1 MLEKSHTLKT
11 LRLSPGKSSMVRSV
25 TSIALLLSLGLAASA
40 LAGKYNKQLSIGD
53 SAPEWRDLPGADGH
67 KHSLSDLK
75 DKEVVVVCFTCN
87 TCPYAVDYEDRLIAL
102 AKKFA
107 SEGGKCALVAINANR
122 VKDDLLP
129 AMQERAEAKGF
140 NFPYLHDETQQVAR
154 SYGATYTPEFV
165 VLNKDR
171 KVVYLGAMDDSPD
184 GTHVTKHY
192 VEDAVAAAL
201 AGKPPEVTETPAVGC
216 AVRYVRDRK

>member
-1 MLEKSHTLKT
+1 MSRSLTIAVI
-11 LRLSPGKSSMVRSV
+11 LSS
-25 TSIALLLSLGLAASA
+25 GLALVAA
-40 LAGKYNKQLSIGD
+40 AGTYNKMLSIGD
-53 SAPEWRDLPGADGH
+53 AAPNWKGLEGTDGK
-67 KHSLSDLK
+67 KHSLADFADK
-75 DKEVVVVCFTCN
+75 DVLVICFTCN

-107 SEGGKCALVAINANR
+107 TEGNRCALVAINANK

-129 AMQERAEAKGF
+129 AMQERAKFKGF

-154 SYGATYTPEFV
+154 SYGATFTPEFV

-184 GTHVTKHY
+184 GKNVAKRY
-192 VEDAVAAAL
+192 LEDAIAASL
-201 AGKPPEVTETPAVGC
+201 AGRSAPVTETPAVGC
-216 AVRYVRDRK
+216 AVRYVKERK

>member
-1 MLEKSHTLKT
+1 MQRSSTLVAT
-11 LRLSPGKSSMVRSV
+11 IL
-25 TSIALLLSLGLAASA
+25 IALLTCPTW
-40 LAGKYNKQLSIGD
+40 AGKYNKQLNIGD
-53 SAPEWRDLPGADGH
+53 SAPTWSNLEGTDGK
-67 KHSLSDLK
+67 KHSLADFADK
-75 DKEVVVVCFTCN
+75 DVIVVCFTCN

-107 SEGGKCALVAINANR
+107 AEGNRCALVAINANK

-129 AMQERAEAKGF
+129 AMQERAKTKGF

-165 VLNKDR
+165 VLNKER

-184 GTHVTKHY
+184 GKNITKRY
-192 VEDAVAAAL
+192 LEDAVAATL
-201 AGKPPEVTETPAVGC
+201 VGKQPEITETPAVGC
-216 AVRYVRDRK
+216 AVRYVKERK

>member
-1 MLEKSHTLKT
+1 MSRSI
-11 LRLSPGKSSMVRSV
+11 RLG
-25 TSIALLLSLGLAASA
+25 SIFAICFAITAT
-40 LAGKYNKQLSIGD
+40 AGTYNKTLSIGD
-53 SAPEWRDLPGADGH
+53 AAPDWKNLEGTDGK
-67 KHSLSDLK
+67 KHSLADFADK
-75 DKEVVVVCFTCN
+75 DVLVICFTCN

-107 SEGGKCALVAINANR
+107 AEGNRCALVAINANK

-129 AMQERAEAKGF
+129 AMQERAKTKGF

-165 VLNKDR
+165 VLNKER

-184 GTHVTKHY
+184 GKNITKRY
-192 VEDAVAAAL
+192 LEDAVAAIL
-201 AGKPPEVTETPAVGC
+201 AGKQPEVTETPAVGC
-216 AVRYVRDRK
+216 AVRYVKERK